1 MNGARKNTL
10 IGLTVLLV
18 LLSSLI
24 VLTGCRESVELSEL
38 ELVLADYRKMPVE
51 DQEGAL
57 RTFAVTGT
65 PDTKYAWYELGN
77 LYYKRST
84 GEEMAPGEG
93 SLSGANAL
101 LDSALVFFG
110 KAADMDTAF
119 VEAIVNAGLVWDD
132 ICDGRTPEA
141 RQAMTKATD
150 HYKRAIALRP
160 DDEKAR
166 CNLGSL
172 YFRKRQY
179 EPALEQFRA
188 VLDAHPESALAHFNL
203 AIMFAESKIY
213 REAITEW
220 ELAAKY
226 DKDGEIHERATEN
239 IRVMRELMEAKIPE
253 NLTTKTAVQG
263 S

>member
-1 MNGARKNTL
+1 L
-10 IGLTVLLV
+10 ISLTVLLV
-18 LLSSLI
+18 LLSSLT
-24 VLTGCRESVELSEL
+24 VLTGCHESVEPTEL
-38 ELVLADYRKMPVE
+38 ELVLAEYRELPVE
-51 DQEGAL
+51 DRESAL
-57 RTFAVTGT
+57 RTFSATGT

-77 LYYKRST
+77 LYYKRSG
-84 GEEMAPGEG
+84 GEETAPGEG
-93 SLSGANAL
+93 SLSGVNAL

-110 KAADMDTAF
+110 TAMDMDSTF
-119 VEAIVNAGLVWDD
+119 VEAIVNAGLIWDD

-141 RQAMTKATD
+141 RQAMIKATEN
-150 HYKRAIALRP
+150 YKRAIALRP

-188 VLDAHPESALAHFNL
+188 VLEVHPESALAHFNL

-220 ELAAKY
+220 ELAAEY
-226 DKDGEIHERATEN
+226 DKDGEIHERSVEN

>member
-1 MNGARKNTL
+1 MNGARMNTL
-10 IGLTVLLV
+10 IGLTALL
-18 LLSSLI
+18 LLLTSLT

-38 ELVLADYRKMPVE
+38 EIVLADFRNLPAE
-51 DQEGAL
+51 DQESAL
-57 RTFAVTGT
+57 RTFAATGT
-65 PDTKYAWYELGN
+65 PDSKYAWYELGN
-77 LYYKRST
+77 LYYSRST
-84 GEEMAPGEG
+84 GEVIDPGEG

-110 KAADMDTAF
+110 TATDMDSTF

-132 ICDGRTPEA
+132 VCDGRTPEA
-141 RQAMTKATD
+141 RQAMIKATD
-150 HYKRAIALRP
+150 LYNRAIALRP

-188 VLDAHPESALAHFNL
+188 VLEVHPESALAHFNL

-220 ELAAKY
+220 ELAAEY
-226 DKDGEIHERATEN
+226 DKDGEIHERSVEN